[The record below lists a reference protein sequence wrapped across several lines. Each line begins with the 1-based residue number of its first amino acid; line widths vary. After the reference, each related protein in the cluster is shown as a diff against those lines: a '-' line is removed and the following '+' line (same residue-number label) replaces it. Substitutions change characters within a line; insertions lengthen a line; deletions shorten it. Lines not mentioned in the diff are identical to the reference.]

1 MTSSLYDSREVKNNK
16 KNIYERSKC
25 DFFKFT
31 DLWKNYIFL
40 SLGETVTDD
49 ECQQFILDADQDGD
63 GKINYEEFYNMM
75 SQKLYWNA
83 FKNLRNLLRMCYW
96 YIV

>member
-1 MTSSLYDSREVKNNK
+1 M
-16 KNIYERSKC
+16 
-25 DFFKFT
+25 
-31 DLWKNYIFL
+31 WKNYIFL

-83 FKNLRNLLRMCYW
+83 FKNLKIYSKCVTDILFKVPR
-96 YIV
+96 